1 MVIFSRGLDLALGSV
16 ISASDVDAVTIIDG
30 VDVRVFPVIILSL
43 FMVGVSIHRKNST
56 RRYT

>member
-43 FMVGVSIHRKNST
+43 FMGCVSFHRKNST